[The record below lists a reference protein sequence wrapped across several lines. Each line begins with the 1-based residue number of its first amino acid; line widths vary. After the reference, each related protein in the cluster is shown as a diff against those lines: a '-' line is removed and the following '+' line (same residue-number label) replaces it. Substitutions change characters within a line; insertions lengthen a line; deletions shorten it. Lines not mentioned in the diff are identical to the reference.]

1 MKHRRIVLSI
11 AKHIPFTLY
20 SIFLRIIQHSINQVI
35 KQALHITLVSRID
48 ICIHGASIA
57 IARNNIRPYI
67 HWQSCCTSQRTMVFP
82 MPILKLYI
90 VDMKAIERIDHC
102 HNLLLT
108 QVSVCRQ
115 ESVTHKFL
123 RRRGYIHSD
132 RSIHPRTLI
141 HIYQITPVVLRGRL
155 PCPLCC
161 GQCMLIQRLT

>member
-11 AKHIPFTLY
+11 AKNIPITADTILV
-20 SIFLRIIQHSINQVI
+20 SIIQCTINQVI
-35 KQALHITLVSRID
+35 KQALHITLVCCIN
-48 ICIHGASIA
+48 ICIHGTSIA

-82 MPILKLYI
+82 MPVLKLYI

-123 RRRGYIHSD
+123 RRRGHIHSD

-141 HIYQITPVVLRGRL
+141 HIYQITLVVLRGRL

-161 GQCMLIQRLT
+161 GQCMLIQRLA